1 VQKRNKMGLVTYI
14 QESYEELKNKVSWP
28 SWSDLQSSS
37 IVVAVASAVIALII
51 FLMDYV
57 MGNNSDDSFWKGFL
71 GYFYSI
77 FS

>member
-1 VQKRNKMGLVTYI
+1 MGLVTYI

-28 SWSDLQSSS
+28 SWSDLHSSA

-51 FLMDYV
+51 FFMDYV
-57 MGNNSDDSFWKGFL
+57 MGNNSDESFWKGLL

>member
-1 VQKRNKMGLVTYI
+1 MGLVTYI

-57 MGNNSDDSFWKGFL
+57 MGNNSDDSFWKGLL

>member
-1 VQKRNKMGLVTYI
+1 MGLVTYCK
-14 QESYEELKNKVSWP
+14 ESYEELKNKVSWP

-37 IVVAVASAVIALII
+37 IIVALASAFIALII

-57 MGNNSDDSFWKGFL
+57 MGNNSDQSFWKGLL

>member
-1 VQKRNKMGLVTYI
+1 MGLVTYI

-28 SWSDLQSSS
+28 SWSDLQSSA
-37 IVVAVASAVIALII
+37 IVVAIASAVIALII
-51 FLMDYV
+51 FFMDYV
-57 MGNNSDDSFWKGFL
+57 MGNNSDESFWKGLL

>member
-1 VQKRNKMGLVTYI
+1 MGLVTYI

-28 SWSDLQSSS
+28 SWSDLQSSA

-51 FLMDYV
+51 LFMDYV
-57 MGNNSDDSFWKGFL
+57 MGNNSDESFWKGLL